1 MPPGDT
7 DTPGVPVTFGVRIG
21 VADAAGLIVADGF
34 TVAVATG
41 LTVLPGD
48 VVVLLFLLVHPTNN
62 ELNKTTTMIAIN
74 SFFIK
79 YASFCIYFLQ
89 AESTLSINNMVS
101 LSNKFA
107 QYARLRHN
115 ALVAEA

>member
-1 MPPGDT
+1 MPPGCMDA
-7 DTPGVPVTFGVRIG
+7 PGVPVTFGVSIG
-21 VADAAGLIVADGF
+21 VADAAGLVVADGF

-48 VVVLLFLLVHPTNN
+48 VVVLLFLLVHPTNT

-79 YASFCIYFLQ
+79 YASFCIYSLQ
-89 AESTLSINNMVS
+89 EDATLSIKNMLT

-115 ALVAEA
+115 ALIAEA